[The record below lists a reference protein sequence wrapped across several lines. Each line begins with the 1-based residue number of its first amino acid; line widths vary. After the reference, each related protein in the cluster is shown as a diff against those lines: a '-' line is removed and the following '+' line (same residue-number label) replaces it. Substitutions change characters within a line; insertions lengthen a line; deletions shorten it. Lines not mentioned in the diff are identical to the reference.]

1 MDNNQISVTTVSLN
15 AGKDIESTI
24 NSILNQSFTDYE
36 YLIIDGG
43 SVDATIEIAKRY
55 TKNFLEKGISYRIIS
70 EKDEGIYDA
79 MNKAAKYANGE
90 WIIYINAGDALF
102 DSTVLERLSSEI
114 ADDLDVIYGDA
125 VLLDHNKYKLLK
137 AKSLEFFKYS
147 NPICHQASL
156 TKTDI
161 VREYSFRKE
170 YEIAADFD
178 SFLRVYLSNA
188 NAFKKLNYTFSIF
201 LLGGISKDV
210 FKREKEFNF
219 SRKRNG
225 LKRVFFP
232 HLLIIWFVL
241 VDKIRS
247 SAIAILGDRFYSSK
261 RGWYPDKY
269 DAAKREK

>member
-15 AGKDIESTI
+15 AGNDIESTI

-147 NPICHQASL
+147 NPIFLPIPGNLIISSKVSGASSS
-156 TKTDI
+156 
-161 VREYSFRKE
+161 YS
-170 YEIAADFD
+170 
-178 SFLRVYLSNA
+178 SL
-188 NAFKKLNYTFSIF
+188 
-201 LLGGISKDV
+201 
-210 FKREKEFNF
+210 NF
-219 SRKRNG
+219 SAN
-225 LKRVFFP
+225 FFIFFA
-232 HLLIIWFVL
+232 LTL
-241 VDKIRS
+241 
-247 SAIAILGDRFYSSK
+247 
-261 RGWYPDKY
+261 
-269 DAAKREK
+269 